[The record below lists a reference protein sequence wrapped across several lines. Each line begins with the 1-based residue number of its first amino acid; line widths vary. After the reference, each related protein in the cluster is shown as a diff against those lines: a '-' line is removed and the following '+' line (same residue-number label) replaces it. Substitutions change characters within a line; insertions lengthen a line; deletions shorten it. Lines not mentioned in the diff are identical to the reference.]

1 MKRLFFCLF
10 LLSSFHIADIYAGEY
25 TIKGQIYDPIGTY
38 LTLIDLSDN
47 SIVWEEKAQREN
59 NIADF
64 SLTIQEGNYVLYM
77 YDPDSQRNGCKLIN
91 LSSDVDLGEIKLD
104 EVPDYRINSG
114 LDFEL
119 QMDTL
124 RIVLSN
130 PSVNQ
135 FDVYSLLL
143 ITYVSSDFRFWYD
156 NISPKFIKTIEVD
169 DRPIKGNF
177 WEQINYLKN
186 MSAEN
191 IMHMEA
197 IPPSETAPNGIL
209 RLLTVA
215 YVDSV
220 AHNLAEGKVNIKGT
234 IDYAPKAM
242 PFLVRL
248 SDNYIVWKGDV
259 SNRRQFSINIEKGDY
274 AFCVPFGSYTTNY
287 ILVEADKDVDMGI
300 IKSDTTLKSPK
311 GFDCGMYR
319 RDRQRFYP
327 EECTKEYDM
336 LLVLNSLGLLNGYA
350 APRGPVISI
359 VQIDCKPITGN
370 LLEMVEQLRNMSA
383 KDVDYVDVLYSSEEH
398 PGGLIDITTTVHTE
412 KK

>member
-1 MKRLFFCLF
+1 MKYLIFLFFPIFC
-10 LLSSFHIADIYAGEY
+10 FHIANAQQY
-25 TIKGQIYDPIGTY
+25 TIKGQIHDPIYTN

-59 NIADF
+59 NIANF
-64 SLTIQEGNYVLYM
+64 SVTIQEGNYVLYM
-77 YDPDSQRNGCKLIN
+77 YEPASQRNGYRLIN
-91 LSSDVDLGEIKLD
+91 LSADVDLGEIKLD
-104 EVPDYRINSG
+104 EVPDYRIKSG
-114 LDFEL
+114 LDFER
-119 QMDTL
+119 QMNTL

-143 ITYVSSDFRFWYD
+143 FMHVSSSDFRYWYD
-156 NISPKFIKTIEVD
+156 NISPKFIKTVEVD

-177 WEQINYLKN
+177 WEQIQYLKN
-186 MSAEN
+186 MSAEK

-197 IPPSETAPNGIL
+197 IPPSEAAPNGIL

-220 AHNLAEGKVNIKGT
+220 AHNLAENKINIKGT
-234 IDYAPKAM
+234 IDYAPKAR

-248 SDNYIVWKGDV
+248 SDNYIVWSGDV
-259 SNRRQFSINIEKGDY
+259 SNKRQFSINIEKGDY

-287 ILVEADKDVDMGI
+287 ILVEADKDVNMGI

-319 RDRQRFYP
+319 RDGQRFYP
-327 EECTKEYDM
+327 EECTKKYDI
-336 LLVLNSLGLLNGYA
+336 LLVLNSLNLLNGYA

-359 VQIDCKPITGN
+359 VQIDGKPITGN
-370 LLEMVEQLRNMSA
+370 LLEMVEQLRNMPA

-398 PGGLIDITTTVHTE
+398 PGGLIDITTAVHTE
-412 KK
+412 DE